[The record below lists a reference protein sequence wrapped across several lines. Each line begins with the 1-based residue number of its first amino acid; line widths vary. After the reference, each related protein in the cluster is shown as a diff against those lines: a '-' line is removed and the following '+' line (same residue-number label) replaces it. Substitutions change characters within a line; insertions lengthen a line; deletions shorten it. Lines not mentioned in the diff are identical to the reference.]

1 MPAATTHFEFS
12 KDAYRLLDET
22 AKERITSLPLFYL
35 GSEGPDL
42 FFFSHYVA
50 LPNSLK
56 KYGEYMHDHNVKETI
71 EFMEKYCSFHTML
84 YSYYAGFVCH
94 YALDSNAHP
103 LINKNAELNHD
114 KYQCSEGILHIH
126 SEAEIDCYILKKH
139 QSTIE
144 DYDVYKYLKINDL
157 EANALATMYKA
168 LFSEVYGWDIKEKD
182 ILESIYGISHLTKLL
197 SPNNQ
202 KKYKFVTHVE
212 SLFHLPKF
220 VSGMMLNQKEENP
233 SVLNLTHDITYPLNE
248 NLNENKSFDELYEL
262 ALEET
267 KKIIN
272 HELDIMRT
280 FSGISL

>member
-12 KDAYRLLDET
+12 KDVYRLLDET
-22 AKERITSLPLFYL
+22 TKNRITNLPLFYL

-71 EFMEKYCSFHTML
+71 EFMKKYCSFHNML

-103 LINKNAELNHD
+103 LINKNAEL
-114 KYQCSEGILHIH
+114 YYEEYESSPGILHIH

-144 DYDVYKYLKINDL
+144 DYDVYKYLKISDL
-157 EANALATMYKA
+157 EAQALATMYKA

-197 SPNNQ
+197 NPCNQ
-202 KKYKFVTHVE
+202 KKYKFVTSIE

-220 VSGMMLNQKEENP
+220 LSGMMLNQKKENP
-233 SVLNLTHDITYPLNE
+233 SVLNLNHEITYPLND
-248 NLNENKSFDELYEL
+248 NSNENKSFDELYEI
-262 ALEET
+262 ALDET
-267 KKIIN
+267 RKILN
-272 HELDIMRT
+272 DELDIVRN
-280 FSGISL
+280 FSGINL